1 MFSFCVVRFF
11 CALAFA
17 YASNREEED
26 SLSPLRRGENVLVSC
41 IGRCLLPVSID
52 RRKNATL
59 SSLYYR

>member
-26 SLSPLRRGENVLVSC
+26 SLSPLRRGENVLVYRS
-41 IGRCLLPVSID
+41 LLPVSID